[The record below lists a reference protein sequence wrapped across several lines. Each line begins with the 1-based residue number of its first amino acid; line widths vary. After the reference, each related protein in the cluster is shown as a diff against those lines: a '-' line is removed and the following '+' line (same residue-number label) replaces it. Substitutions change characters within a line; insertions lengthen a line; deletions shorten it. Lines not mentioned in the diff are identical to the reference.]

1 MKEAMGWVRDIVI
14 AIIIAAIILFFFK
27 PIIIQQESMQP
38 TFYSNDYVVVSKQSY
53 SIFGD
58 IERGDVIVFRS
69 SLLDENGD
77 QKSLIKRVIGLP
89 GDTIEIKNGYVILNG
104 VTIQEDYLA
113 EQGVSGEMEQITVD
127 EGKIFVMG
135 DNRAVSQDSRSPE
148 VGQVDQDTVI
158 GKVVLRI
165 FPIDSIRFFG

>member
-14 AIIIAAIILFFFK
+14 AIIIASIILFFFK

>member
-38 TFYSNDYVVVSKQSY
+38 TFYSNDHVVVSKQSY

-127 EGKIFVMG
+127 EDKIFVMG

-165 FPIDSIRFFG
+165 FPLDSIRFFG

>member
-135 DNRAVSQDSRSPE
+135 DNRVVSQDSRSPE

-165 FPIDSIRFFG
+165 FPLDSIRFFG

>member
-1 MKEAMGWVRDIVI
+1 
-14 AIIIAAIILFFFK
+14 
-27 PIIIQQESMQP
+27 
-38 TFYSNDYVVVSKQSY
+38 
-53 SIFGD
+53 
-58 IERGDVIVFRS
+58 
-69 SLLDENGD
+69 
-77 QKSLIKRVIGLP
+77 
-89 GDTIEIKNGYVILNG
+89 
-104 VTIQEDYLA
+104 
-113 EQGVSGEMEQITVD
+113 MEQITVD

>member
-77 QKSLIKRVIGLP
+77 QKSLIKRIIGLP

-165 FPIDSIRFFG
+165 FPLDSIRFFG

>member
-165 FPIDSIRFFG
+165 FPLDSIRFFG

>member
-104 VTIQEDYLA
+104 VTIHEDYLA
-113 EQGVSGEMEQITVD
+113 E
-127 EGKIFVMG
+127 K
-135 DNRAVSQDSRSPE
+135 
-148 VGQVDQDTVI
+148 
-158 GKVVLRI
+158 
-165 FPIDSIRFFG
+165 

>member
-89 GDTIEIKNGYVILNG
+89 GDTIEIKNGYVIVNG

-113 EQGVSGEMEQITVD
+113 EQGGSGEMEQITVD

-165 FPIDSIRFFG
+165 FPLDSIRFFG

>member
-14 AIIIAAIILFFFK
+14 AIIIASIILFFFK

-165 FPIDSIRFFG
+165 FPLDSIRFFG

>member
-58 IERGDVIVFRS
+58 IERGDVIVFSS

-165 FPIDSIRFFG
+165 FPLDSIRFFG

>member
-14 AIIIAAIILFFFK
+14 AIIIASIILFFFK

-69 SLLDENGD
+69 SLLDENGN

-165 FPIDSIRFFG
+165 FPLDSIRFFG

>member
-1 MKEAMGWVRDIVI
+1 M
-14 AIIIAAIILFFFK
+14 
-27 PIIIQQESMQP
+27 
-38 TFYSNDYVVVSKQSY
+38 
-53 SIFGD
+53 
-58 IERGDVIVFRS
+58 
-69 SLLDENGD
+69 
-77 QKSLIKRVIGLP
+77 
-89 GDTIEIKNGYVILNG
+89 
-104 VTIQEDYLA
+104 TIQEDYLA

-165 FPIDSIRFFG
+165 FPLDSIRFFG